1 MEKEIYI
8 VVANIGFLKEKNFIY
23 TFRNGTEEEV
33 SAFCDYNYDRADCE
47 LCVYPIDVYVS
58 EVNEGYI
65 DWENSLIRKITK

>member
-33 SAFCDYNYDRADCE
+33 SAFCDYNYDRAHCE

-65 DWENSLIRKITK
+65 DWENSFIRKITK